1 MNIKYVKLEDVLEP
15 LMGSD
20 VSGYKAAYLRNYY
33 ENLPTIEIE
42 EEKGELN
49 GSERSKNLGWS

>member
-1 MNIKYVKLEDVLEP
+1 MSIKYVKLEDVLEP

-33 ENLPTIEIE
+33 ENLPAIEIE
-42 EEKGELN
+42 EEK
-49 GSERSKNLGWS
+49 SE